1 MGEFNTN
8 DLIEKT
14 LSQESKFKG
23 VVFECLVKQVELSD
37 GSKSH
42 REIVK
47 HNGGACILPV
57 DSEMNAYMVRQF
69 RSPFETIMLEVPAGK
84 LEIGEDP
91 KECAIR
97 ELKEETGFES
107 GNIIDLGTM
116 TCSPGYCTEKIGMY
130 LALDLKYTGIKLDEG
145 EFLNVVKIP
154 LKKLLE
160 MVDRNE
166 IIDAKTSICIL
177 KAARRLE
184 GEHI

>member
-84 LEIGEDP
+84 LEIDEDP

-107 GNIIDLGTM
+107 GNVIDLGTM

-154 LKKLLE
+154 FKNLLE
-160 MVDRNE
+160 MVDNNE